1 MFRIK
6 KYVIKFIKNLIDKEE
21 DFLFNFEVKIS
32 NFYGLL
38 KIYKLK

>member
-6 KYVIKFIKNLIDKEE
+6 KYVIKFFKNLIDKE